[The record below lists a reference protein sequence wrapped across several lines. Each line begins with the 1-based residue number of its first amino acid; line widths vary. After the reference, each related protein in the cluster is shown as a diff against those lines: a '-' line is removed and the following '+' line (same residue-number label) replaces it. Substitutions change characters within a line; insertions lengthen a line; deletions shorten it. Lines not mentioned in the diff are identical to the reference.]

1 MQMSISLTNVEQ
13 ELFDEL
19 VKIEY
24 RSKGFILRDS
34 VRVRSD
40 VIGSTVQFR
49 KMGEIIA
56 VPTGFQN
63 AVTIQDPGFTP
74 HVANLTKY
82 TAPTAVDTIQE
93 LTVNFD
99 AKRELAIAVAMAIG
113 RRSDQIVIDALNASG
128 TTFDVPAGGANMS
141 YSKLR
146 NVVQYFE
153 QNAVPIEDRFI
164 AMSGN
169 NLRALLASDQI
180 ISRFYTSND
189 AVVNGTLN
197 YKELMGM
204 NIRII
209 PDMVEGGLPLS
220 GNIRTCFAWHRMAL
234 GMGIGQDL
242 RTEIN
247 YVPLMTSYLVNGL
260 FYAGAV
266 AVDNRGIITVEC
278 DESVN
283 P

>member
-1 MQMSISLTNVEQ
+1 MSITLSNVQQ

-19 VKIEY
+19 VKVEY
-24 RSKGFILRDS
+24 RSRGFILRDS

-40 VIGSTVQFR
+40 VVGSTVQFR

-74 HVANLTKY
+74 HVANLSKY

-99 AKRELAIAVAMAIG
+99 SKRELAIAVAMAVG
-113 RRSDQIVIDALNASG
+113 RRSDQIIIDALDASG
-128 TTFDVPAGGANMS
+128 TANAIAASGANMS
-141 YSKLR
+141 YAKLR
-146 NVVQYFE
+146 EITQYFE
-153 QNAVPIEDRFI
+153 DNAVPIEDRYL

-169 NLRALLASDQI
+169 NLRALLAADQI

-189 AVVNGTLN
+189 AVENGTLN
-197 YKELMGM
+197 YRELMGM

-209 PDMVEGGLPLS
+209 PTMTEGGLPKT
-220 GNIRTCFAWHRMAL
+220 GNVRTAFAWHRMSM

-247 YVPLMTSYLVNGL
+247 YLPLQTSYLVNGL

-266 AVDNRGIITVEC
+266 AVDNRGIITIDC

>member
-1 MQMSISLTNVEQ
+1 MSISLTNVEQ

-40 VIGSTVQFR
+40 VVGSTVQFR

-82 TAPTAVDTIQE
+82 TSPTAVDTIQE
-93 LTVNFD
+93 LTINFD
-99 AKRELAIAVAMAIG
+99 AKRELAIAVAMSIG
-113 RRSDQIVIDALNASG
+113 RRSDQIIIDSLDASG
-128 TTFDVPAGGANMS
+128 TTNTIAAGGTNMT
-141 YSKLR
+141 YAKLR
-146 NVVQYFE
+146 EITQYFE
-153 QNAVPIEDRFI
+153 DNAVPIEDRFL

-169 NLRALLASDQI
+169 NLRALLAADQI

-189 AVVNGTLN
+189 AVENGTLN
-197 YKELMGM
+197 YRELMGM

-209 PDMVEGGLPLS
+209 PTMTEGGLPKT
-220 GNIRTCFAWHRMAL
+220 GNTRSCFAWHRMSM

-247 YVPLMTSYLVNGL
+247 YVPLMTSYLINGL

-266 AVDNRGIITVEC
+266 AVDNRGIIQIDC

>member
-1 MQMSISLTNVEQ
+1 MSTLSNVEQ
-13 ELFDEL
+13 ELFDEM
-19 VKIEY
+19 VKVEY
-24 RSKGFILRDS
+24 RSRGFILRDAI
-34 VRVRSD
+34 RVRGD
-40 VIGSTVQFR
+40 VVGSTVQFR

-56 VPTGFQN
+56 VATGYQN

-74 HVANLTKY
+74 HVATLVKY

-113 RRSDQIVIDALNASG
+113 RRSDQIVIDSLDNSG
-128 TTFDVPAGGANMS
+128 TTNTIAAGGANMS

-146 NVVQYFE
+146 EVIQYFE
-153 QNAVPIEDRFI
+153 DNAVPIEDRFV

-169 NLRALLASDQI
+169 NLRALLADDHI
-180 ISRFYTSND
+180 TSRFYTSND
-189 AVVNGTLN
+189 AVETGTLN
-197 YKELMGM
+197 YRELLSM
-204 NIRII
+204 NVRII
-209 PDMVEGGLPLS
+209 PSMTEGGLPKT
-220 GNIRTCFAWHRMAL
+220 GNTRTCFAWHRMAA

-247 YVPLMTSYLVNGL
+247 YVPMMTSWLVNGL
-260 FYAGAV
+260 FFAGAV
-266 AVDNRGIITVEC
+266 AIDNRGIISIDC